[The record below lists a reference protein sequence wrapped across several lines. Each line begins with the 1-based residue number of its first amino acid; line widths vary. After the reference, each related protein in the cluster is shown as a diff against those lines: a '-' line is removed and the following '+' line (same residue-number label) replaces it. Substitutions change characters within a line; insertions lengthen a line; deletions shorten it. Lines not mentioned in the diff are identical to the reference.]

1 MDEIRFKSPEEVHEY
16 VKKLAERK
24 WEEDPAAELWRV
36 IREGARLF
44 ILVVAYLQYFIIDLT
59 NQALTLPSTVFNV
72 PALPA
77 KHGLVLVFRFFT

>member
-1 MDEIRFKSPEEVHEY
+1 MDEIRFKSPEEVHVY

-24 WEEDPAAELWRV
+24 REEDPAAELWRV